1 MVPMRPFALPAA
13 ALLAAGLAA
22 CTPTVKPTLSQAVA
36 DARAHRN
43 ATAELGCT
51 AMASPLS
58 VGFGFGESQVSD
70 LAAPALDS
78 AGKLLACHPQA
89 SAVVVGQADGHGTAQ
104 DQRALAAA
112 RVQAVVQELQRR
124 GVAADRVQSQAEGA
138 APAGDDNR
146 LVIIAEG
153 RRW

>member
-1 MVPMRPFALPAA
+1 
-13 ALLAAGLAA
+13 
-22 CTPTVKPTLSQAVA
+22 
-36 DARAHRN
+36 
-43 ATAELGCT
+43 
-51 AMASPLS
+51 
-58 VGFGFGESQVSD
+58 
-70 LAAPALDS
+70 
-78 AGKLLACHPQA
+78 
-89 SAVVVGQADGHGTAQ
+89 
-104 DQRALAAA
+104 LAAA